1 MSNELIEFNRLMA
14 RNKHLERMVT
24 RYKQAEEWEN
34 LQKGDR
40 VVIDNSDSLH
50 DGKQGIFI
58 AHEWFLSGY
67 VQLFVEF
74 PDGKHC
80 NYLPTQVVKVYDK
93 PIEPKPAT
101 TAEPLT
107 VEDLAPV
114 TVAPSKE
121 ELKIYADYR
130 AKTYP
135 NSKPEPEPPPEPKWG
150 GIDFSLLTPEKVEAE
165 NERIIEAKLAQVA
178 KMPESVRKKVL
189 SSTLAAELVPQA
201 LEIAIKRGII
211 PPF

>member
-1 MSNELIEFNRLMA
+1 MKSEQSIEFNQLMA
-14 RNKHLERMVT
+14 RNKHLQKMVA

-50 DGKQGIFI
+50 DGKHGVFI

-67 VQLFVEF
+67 VQLLVEF

-80 NYLPTQVVKVYDK
+80 NYLPTQVVKVYDE
-93 PIEPKPAT
+93 PIAPKPAT

-107 VEDLAPV
+107 IEDFAPV
-114 TVAPSKE
+114 TVAPE
-121 ELKIYADYR
+121 
-130 AKTYP
+130 P
-135 NSKPEPEPPPEPKWG
+135 QPERK
-150 GIDFSLLTPEKVEAE
+150 GIDFSKFTPEKLEAAS
-165 NERIIEAKLAQVA
+165 ERIIEAKLAQVA

-189 SSTLAAELVPQA
+189 SSTLTAELVPQA

-211 PPF
+211 PAF